1 VSLPAGTTG
10 EHVVASKGAGVMS
23 PQIQRLLEEA
33 AHVASGSGPTHA
45 AIIATLATTIRELVG
60 RPVETV
66 PLPRIDPTLL
76 CAPVPFEERLQ

>member
-1 VSLPAGTTG
+1 
-10 EHVVASKGAGVMS
+10 MS

-45 AIIATLATTIRELVG
+45 ALIATLATTIRELVG
-60 RPVETV
+60 RPAETMP
-66 PLPRIDPTLL
+66 PLPRIDPMLL